1 VKINKSPAKGRKGEK
16 METVKKY
23 SDSKS
28 YRDAQRGV
36 QHQGIE
42 DATQEGIRA
51 IGLLLDFDNDLS
63 PVAEK
68 KIRDILRL
76 LVVIRHKNRVIKEH
90 NP

>member
-1 VKINKSPAKGRKGEK
+1 

-28 YRDAQRGV
+28 YRDAQKGV
-36 QHQGIE
+36 KHQEIE

-63 PVAEK
+63 PLMHQHRVNQS
-68 KIRDILRL
+68 
-76 LVVIRHKNRVIKEH
+76 LVVLVHLRGD
-90 NP
+90 

>member
-1 VKINKSPAKGRKGEK
+1 

-23 SDSKS
+23 PDSKS
-28 YRDAQRGV
+28 YREAQRAI

-42 DATQEGIRA
+42 DASIKGIKD
-51 IGLLLDFDNDLS
+51 IGLLLDFDDSLS
-63 PVAEK
+63 PVTEAKLRE
-68 KIRDILRL
+68 ILKA

>member
-1 VKINKSPAKGRKGEK
+1 

-28 YRDAQRGV
+28 YRDAQRAA

-42 DATQEGIRA
+42 DASIKGIKD
-51 IGLLLDFDNDLS
+51 IGLLLDFDDSLT
-63 PVAEK
+63 PVTEQK
-68 KIRDILRL
+68 LRDILRS
-76 LVVIRHKNRVIKEH
+76 LVIIRHKNRVIREH

>member
-1 VKINKSPAKGRKGEK
+1 

-28 YRDAQRGV
+28 YRESQKALH
-36 QHQGIE
+36 HQGIE
-42 DATQEGIRA
+42 DAAQDSIKA
-51 IGLLLDFDNDLS
+51 IGLLLDFDEDLS
-63 PVAEK
+63 PATEQ
-68 KIRDILRL
+68 RLREILKA

>member
-1 VKINKSPAKGRKGEK
+1 

-28 YRDAQRGV
+28 YRDAQRAV

-42 DATQEGIRA
+42 DASIQGIKD
-51 IGLLLDFDNDLS
+51 IGLLLDFDESLS
-63 PVAEK
+63 PVTEK
-68 KIRDILRL
+68 KLREILRS
-76 LVVIRHKNRVIKEH
+76 LVVIRHKNRVIREH

>member
-1 VKINKSPAKGRKGEK
+1 

-23 SDSKS
+23 SDTKS
-28 YRDAQRGV
+28 YRGAQKGV

-68 KIRDILRL
+68 KMRDILRL
-76 LVVIRHKNRVIKEH
+76 LVVIRHKNRMIKEH

>member
-1 VKINKSPAKGRKGEK
+1 

-28 YRDAQRGV
+28 YRDAQRAV
-36 QHQGIE
+36 QHEGIE
-42 DATQEGIRA
+42 DATKQGIKA

-63 PVAEK
+63 PVSEK
-68 KIRDILRL
+68 KMRDILRL
-76 LVVIRHKNRVIKEH
+76 LVVIRHKNRMIKEH

>member
-1 VKINKSPAKGRKGEK
+1 

-23 SDSKS
+23 SDTQS
-28 YRDAQRGV
+28 YRDAQRAV
-36 QHQGIE
+36 QHEGIE
-42 DATQEGIRA
+42 DATQQGIKA

-68 KIRDILRL
+68 KMRDILRL
-76 LVVIRHKNRVIKEH
+76 LVVIRHKNRMIKEH